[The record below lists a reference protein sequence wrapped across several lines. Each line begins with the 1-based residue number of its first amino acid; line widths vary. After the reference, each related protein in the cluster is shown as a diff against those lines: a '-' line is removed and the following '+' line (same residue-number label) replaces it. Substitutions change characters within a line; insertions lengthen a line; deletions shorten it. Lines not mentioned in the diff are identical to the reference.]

1 MPDCKVRSNVTNPT
15 KATVGNSTSPKAKN
29 APPTPVAVATSP
41 QATSPPETDAKN
53 VLARPVDSAI
63 VAERAPCRVKC
74 SVVMNETAEAGF
86 AARIGGLLFVIRHDP
101 LRNRRATG
109 WGRTRRP
116 CTPALGPLGLTSTA
130 WSRLRHP
137 HDRRIP

>member
-74 SVVMNETAEAGF
+74 SVVINEI
-86 AARIGGLLFVIRHDP
+86 AA
-101 LRNRRATG
+101 
-109 WGRTRRP
+109 
-116 CTPALGPLGLTSTA
+116 ALGSLASLDVAPIFVAITRFHHGG
-130 WSRLRHP
+130 
-137 HDRRIP
+137 